1 MDLEIA
7 GIIGRFSDAMSR
19 GGISEVASLVKAERS
34 RLESVTVHVA
44 VTGTPRAGKSA
55 FINSVMGFKD
65 GEDGAAPTGPAQ
77 QVTKPAPYSRPGNPS
92 SVFWELPS
100 VRGPGLVGRLPE
112 GGGDRQVAALASELR
127 RVGKQFYLIRTKID
141 LGPPGYREKE
151 FVEDVL
157 NVFTADHFANLDIEY
172 AIAHFFCVSCHQVD
186 RFDFLECV
194 QALQRNSSP
203 PLQKH
208 ALLLSLH
215 YLANKMELKDSL
227 REFIPVSA
235 IYSCLINPIPVEQLP
250 YQANVHFL
258 YNEIRL
264 YRVLLELDYPALRK
278 RAKLIRR
285 PTFVLSDE
293 IQTTM
298 AKMLTEKGVSEE
310 LLKWTEINVSVPH
323 SYVKWVPFL
332 EALPGG
338 KLSGAS
344 TIRLLDTMLQKFT
357 DDACRVQRK
366 MEDGSNRN
374 RTTKDDVVFDETGC
388 QWWWELPSIHREPES
403 ALSAQQ
409 ANVAQA
415 QCRSDWSMRSTG
427 VRTGWCRSL
436 RKTETDWRWRLRGF
450 FPVTEPGSGEESPE
464 REIQKLRGD
473 RGPPGGSETGGTDTG
488 SG

>member
-19 GGISEVASLVKAERS
+19 GGISKVASLVKAERS

-44 VTGTPRAGKSA
+44 VTGTPRVGKSA

-100 VRGPGLVGRLPE
+100 VPGPGLSSGNYLKTVEVDKYVGFFILSSTWFTWE
-112 GGGDRQVAALASELR
+112 VATLASELR

-157 NVFTADHFANLDIEY
+157 NVFTADHFANLNIEY

-235 IYSCLINPIPVEQLP
+235 VYSCLIDPIPVEQLP

-264 YRVLLELDYPALRK
+264 YRVLLGLDYPALSK

-310 LLKWTEINVSVPH
+310 LLKWTKINVSVPN
-323 SYVKWVPFL
+323 SYVKWIPFL
-332 EALPGG
+332 ETLPGG

-366 MEDGSNRN
+366 MEDVL
-374 RTTKDDVVFDETGC
+374 K
-388 QWWWELPSIHREPES
+388 
-403 ALSAQQ
+403 
-409 ANVAQA
+409 
-415 QCRSDWSMRSTG
+415 
-427 VRTGWCRSL
+427 
-436 RKTETDWRWRLRGF
+436 
-450 FPVTEPGSGEESPE
+450 GE
-464 REIQKLRGD
+464 
-473 RGPPGGSETGGTDTG
+473 
-488 SG
+488 